1 LENAAIKE
9 VRSWRFQ
16 SLQSAQP
23 ALDQVC
29 TVIFNFKVK

>member
-9 VRSWRFQ
+9 VRAWKFQ
-16 SLQSAQP
+16 SLQYTQP

-29 TVIFNFKVK
+29 TITFNFKVK